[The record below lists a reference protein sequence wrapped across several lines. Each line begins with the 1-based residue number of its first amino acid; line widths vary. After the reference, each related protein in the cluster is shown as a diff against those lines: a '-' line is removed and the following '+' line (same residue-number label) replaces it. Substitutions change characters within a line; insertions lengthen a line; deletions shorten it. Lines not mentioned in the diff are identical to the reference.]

1 MDRQLAKNK
10 YIAGKTYSIADIA
23 IFPWLRSWKNQGVEM
38 SEYPHVQAWFQEIE
52 QRPAVKRGVE
62 VLTHLR
68 KPKHDDKANEI
79 LFGFKAEDKK

>member
-1 MDRQLAKNK
+1 
-10 YIAGKTYSIADIA
+10 
-23 IFPWLRSWKNQGVEM
+23 M
-38 SEYPHVQAWFQEIE
+38 SEYPHVQEWFQEIE

-79 LFGFKAEDKK
+79 LFGFKPEDKK